1 MAVQAKPLAEITR
14 QALRVLCREIGVVNT
29 ARFMSQFTAGYGD
42 YTEERTEL
50 FADMTLDELID
61 EMKRK
66 KEQPGASK

>member
-1 MAVQAKPLAEITR
+1 MALQAKPLVEITR
-14 QALRVLCREIGVVNT
+14 QAIRVLCREIGVVNT

-42 YTEERTEL
+42 YTEERAEL

-66 KEQPGASK
+66 KEQPGASQ